1 MKFGTN
7 SGIFLP
13 FSAVFGHFL
22 WESRDILSFSENI
35 REILIKFHQNFAEKW
50 PNSLTKVG
58 MKFHFISFHF
68 IPAKKFDGFLL
79 EFWGVSGAKAKKSC
93 RARKMLKNKATL
105 AIVAVD
111 TGENEPLKV
120 WGVSFHYFNRILI
133 AKPSESAFSN
143 QTSLQADR
151 LVVEH
156 VVLAQFAASARER
169 IQAAAEAGAA
179 APSFKSR
186 PLEIVPCCSPAFIT
200 NVVI

>member
-13 FSAVFGHFL
+13 FSAFFGHFL

-58 MKFHFISFHF
+58 MKWNFISFHF

-93 RARKMLKNKATL
+93 RARKKWAYSRYRSCRYRRERAPQSLRCFISL
-105 AIVAVD
+105 FQSY
-111 TGENEPLKV
+111 PYSQSL
-120 WGVSFHYFNRILI
+120 
-133 AKPSESAFSN
+133 AFSVWVN
-143 QTSLQADR
+143 PLVLQMKRAKLSSTVIDR
-151 LVVEH
+151 REII
-156 VVLAQFAASARER
+156 LAS
-169 IQAAAEAGAA
+169 
-179 APSFKSR
+179 
-186 PLEIVPCCSPAFIT
+186 PLQVFWEFRSY
-200 NVVI
+200 

>member
-13 FSAVFGHFL
+13 FSAFFGHFL
-22 WESRDILSFSENI
+22 WESRDISSFSENI

-58 MKFHFISFHF
+58 MKWNFISFHF

-93 RARKMLKNKATL
+93 RARKMLLKNEPTL

-111 TGENEPLKV
+111 TAENEPLKV
-120 WGVSFHYFNRILI
+120 WGVSFHYFNRILTDWSSSPE
-133 AKPSESAFSN
+133 KLRNTDRTENEPS
-143 QTSLQADR
+143 
-151 LVVEH
+151 
-156 VVLAQFAASARER
+156 
-169 IQAAAEAGAA
+169 
-179 APSFKSR
+179 
-186 PLEIVPCCSPAFIT
+186 
-200 NVVI
+200 

>member
-13 FSAVFGHFL
+13 FSAFFGHFL
-22 WESRDILSFSENI
+22 WESRDISSFSENI

-58 MKFHFISFHF
+58 MKWNFISFHF

-93 RARKMLKNKATL
+93 RARKMLKNEPTL

-120 WGVSFHYFNRILI
+120 WGVSFHYFNRILNI
-133 AKPSESAFSN
+133 NTLPWIWEQPVLQLGWATMPKVMLCGPPWASRRKEKAEHLDPAALV
-143 QTSLQADR
+143 SLEPPVDR
-151 LVVEH
+151 LP
-156 VVLAQFAASARER
+156 R
-169 IQAAAEAGAA
+169 
-179 APSFKSR
+179 APPNS
-186 PLEIVPCCSPAFIT
+186 
-200 NVVI
+200 

>member
-13 FSAVFGHFL
+13 FSAFFGHFL
-22 WESRDILSFSENI
+22 WESRDISSFSENI

-58 MKFHFISFHF
+58 MKWNFISFHF

-93 RARKMLKNKATL
+93 RARKMLKNEPTL

-120 WGVSFHYFNRILI
+120 WGVSFHYFNRILRRDLRV
-133 AKPSESAFSN
+133 P
-143 QTSLQADR
+143 
-151 LVVEH
+151 
-156 VVLAQFAASARER
+156 ARR
-169 IQAAAEAGAA
+169 
-179 APSFKSR
+179 APPVAPR
-186 PLEIVPCCSPAFIT
+186 CSPNRGHSRSGELRPSNTLPRNKKAHKKNI
-200 NVVI
+200 

>member
-13 FSAVFGHFL
+13 FSAFFGHFL
-22 WESRDILSFSENI
+22 WESRDISSFSENI

-58 MKFHFISFHF
+58 MKWNFISFHF

-93 RARKMLKNKATL
+93 RARKMLKNEPTL

-120 WGVSFHYFNRILI
+120 WGVSFHYFNRILRDMTK
-133 AKPSESAFSN
+133 ATTLKRWQFH
-143 QTSLQADR
+143 LQ
-151 LVVEH
+151 LVVIYSPLCTSRSRSTL
-156 VVLAQFAASARER
+156 VLLYRD
-169 IQAAAEAGAA
+169 
-179 APSFKSR
+179 
-186 PLEIVPCCSPAFIT
+186 LL
-200 NVVI
+200 

>member
-13 FSAVFGHFL
+13 FSAFFGHFL
-22 WESRDILSFSENI
+22 WESRDISSFSENI

-58 MKFHFISFHF
+58 MKWNFISFHF

-93 RARKMLKNKATL
+93 RARKMLKNEPTL

-120 WGVSFHYFNRILI
+120 WDVSFHYFNRILNGNHAI
-133 AKPSESAFSN
+133 DSAGSSDTPTRWSIWAWQFHWES
-143 QTSLQADR
+143 QTFTFFVARKDTIEIMKWNTANFEGLVILCIDSYDSKSSLI
-151 LVVEH
+151 
-156 VVLAQFAASARER
+156 F
-169 IQAAAEAGAA
+169 
-179 APSFKSR
+179 
-186 PLEIVPCCSPAFIT
+186 
-200 NVVI
+200 